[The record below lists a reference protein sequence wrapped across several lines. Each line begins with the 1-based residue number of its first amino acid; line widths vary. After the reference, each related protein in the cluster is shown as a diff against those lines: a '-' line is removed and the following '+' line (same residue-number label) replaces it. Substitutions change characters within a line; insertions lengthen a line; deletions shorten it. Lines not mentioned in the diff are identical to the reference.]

1 MELKTKNSKNIGI
14 VGLGL
19 IGGSLGLDLQKLGY
33 IVYGITHREVTAKK
47 ARARKL
53 AQIVS
58 TDLSLLKNCSIVYVA
73 LPLEKLLNPSSA
85 LINAIPRDA
94 VVTDVGSVKVPVLN
108 TWSNLH
114 PRFVASHPMT
124 GTEKSGVNAGQHD
137 LFKNKPWVVT
147 PNKETD
153 QEALEIV
160 HQISLSLGSKWIS
173 SEAQTHDE
181 AVGLIS
187 HLPVLISAALIN
199 TLSTDVKPSLYSL
212 AKKIASSGFADTS
225 RVGGGNPVLGVSMAK
240 FNRENLKR
248 HLSSY
253 KHSLELFEKY
263 LSEENWNEL
272 EKTLVNTQEE
282 RTKLISNLLIK
293 DRNI

>member
-1 MELKTKNSKNIGI
+1 MELKTKTSENIGI

-33 IVYGITHREVTAKK
+33 TVYGITHRENTAQK
-47 ARARKL
+47 ARERKL

-58 TDLSLLKNCSIVYVA
+58 TDTSLLKNCSLIYIA
-73 LPLEKLLNPSSA
+73 LPLEQILNPSSV
-85 LINAIPRDA
+85 LIHAIPKNA
-94 VVTDVGSVKVPVLN
+94 VVTDVGSVKLPILN
-108 TWSNLH
+108 TWNKLH

-124 GTEKSGVNAGQHD
+124 GTEQSGINAGQYN

-153 QEALEIV
+153 QQALEIV

-173 SEAQTHDE
+173 TEAQTHDE

-187 HLPVLISAALIN
+187 HLPVLISAALLKTLCTDIN
-199 TLSTDVKPSLYSL
+199 PSIYSL
-212 AKKIASSGFADTS
+212 AKSIASSGFADTS
-225 RVGGGNPVLGVSMAK
+225 RVGGGNPALGVSMAK
-240 FNRENLKR
+240 FNKANLKR

-253 KHSLELFEKY
+253 RHSLDLFEKY
-263 LSEENWNEL
+263 LLEENWNEL
-272 EKTLVNTQEE
+272 EKMLVNAQKE
-282 RTKLISNLLIK
+282 RKNFI
-293 DRNI
+293 